1 MMSKASLEL
10 LLKDVKKNKSDEYRS
25 AYVDG
30 VLDAYNEANR
40 EKGNTDVHGGNK

>member
-1 MMSKASLEL
+1 MMSPAVLDK
-10 LLKDVKKNKSDEYRS
+10 LLKEVKANKSDEYRS

-40 EKGNTDVHGGNK
+40 QEGNTDVHGRDQ

>member
-1 MMSKASLEL
+1 MMSKTVLEK
-10 LLKDVKKNKSDEYRS
+10 LLKVIKVNKSDEYRS

-40 EKGNTDVHGGNK
+40 EEDVCLTK